1 MDAITPTG
9 AFALYGGICLLG
21 WIFALFCYPDC
32 SGLSIEE
39 TQVIFQKNFGIKAA
53 QRLREEKR
61 GLEMSHA

>member
-9 AFALYGGICLLG
+9 AFALYGGIGLVG

-39 TQVIFQKNFGIKAA
+39 TQLIFQKDFGIKKA
-53 QRLREEKR
+53 QRMREEKR
-61 GLEMSHA
+61 AAATSYA